1 MRMSTGIA
9 SDIGRVQPMRKHPMS
24 HILVDSQ
31 TVLVHHFALPG
42 IPKRLLPRGGMLTRA
57 ILIFSMLTP
66 LLGSLA
72 AKQKETPSRPPLAS
86 GLKTVS
92 FAWADADGVHLGLAH
107 WTNDW
112 IKKNAKNFPVIRFS
126 QIPVSGAD
134 NYLVVVSD
142 STSVLSGFQPV
153 VRMNSTTSET
163 NFSGSGD
170 ARDNSGFR
178 WSFTFDGRATST
190 TTTMTQEDVPYTI
203 ESHTLFASVY
213 GGPGDLLISRESET
227 IGWQQGGNPSS
238 AAIYN
243 LGELARRIRLKTRL
257 LNNVARDIVDFPT
270 TETKVQEPMNKTEVA
285 AAASTQPFNR
295 SETASAT
302 VSDALGT
309 ISVISN
315 PYGAEIYVDDSF
327 VGKAPATVH
336 LEPGRHSIRAFAK
349 DYQNWSQWITVVSN
363 SQVQLTAMME
373 KTN

>member
-1 MRMSTGIA
+1 MSTGIA
-9 SDIGRVQPMRKHPMS
+9 SDIGRAQPMRKHPMS
-24 HILVDSQ
+24 HIVVDSR
-31 TVLVHHFALPG
+31 TTLVHHSVLPG
-42 IPKRLLPRGGMLTRA
+42 NPKDAVATEGGMLTRA
-57 ILIFSMLTP
+57 ILIFSVLT
-66 LLGSLA
+66 LSLGSFA

-86 GLKTVS
+86 ELKTVS

-142 STSVLSGFQPV
+142 AMSMLSGFQPV
-153 VRMNSTTSET
+153 VRVNSTTSET

-203 ESHTLFASVY
+203 ESHTLYASVY

-227 IGWQQGGNPSS
+227 IGWQEGGNPSS

-243 LGELARRIRLKTRL
+243 LGELARRIRFKTRL
-257 LNNVARDIVDFPT
+257 LNNVAKDIVDFPT
-270 TETKVQEPMNKTEVA
+270 TEARVEKPMNKTEVPV
-285 AAASTQPFNR
+285 STQPSNR
-295 SETASAT
+295 SETPGATASE
-302 VSDALGT
+302 VLGT
-309 ISVISN
+309 ISVTSN
-315 PYGAEIYVDDSF
+315 PDRAEIYVDDSF
-327 VGKAPATVH
+327 VGKAPITVR
-336 LEPGRHSIRAFAK
+336 LKPGQHSIRAFAK
-349 DYQNWSQWITVVSN
+349 DHQNWSRWIMAGADSE
-363 SQVQLTAMME
+363 VQLQAIME
-373 KTN
+373 KIN